1 MPLWSLIAPSE
12 IKKTFA
18 RAISA
23 PMNPCLQKTAITKLF
38 NGIDVFVTNVF
49 LNDFAKKVTSGWPLL

>member
-1 MPLWSLIAPSE
+1 MPLWNLIIPSE

-18 RAISA
+18 RTISA

-38 NGIDVFVTNVF
+38 KDIDMFVTNVF
-49 LNDFAKKVTSGWPLL
+49 LDDFVKKVTSGWPLL